1 MWFQSLSSLG
11 FALALP
17 VIVGMYLLKRTYID
31 TPVASNL
38 LWRKALREQEAN
50 RPWQRLRRQ
59 LLLWL
64 QLAAAAL
71 LVLALMGPLVK
82 GQAAAG
88 REVVVVLDTSASMT
102 GMNGNDSLFDQARAS
117 LREWLEERGG
127 QTRVTLITT
136 GEDPKVETSG
146 SPKTVI
152 EALAGIRP
160 NFGQADIAAAV
171 TLADATLR
179 GDPDLEIVFVTDDRT
194 GVFEAA
200 RVKVSKPL
208 QALTVPAV
216 SANTAIAAFGVR
228 GNTETGRSAVVTLIN
243 EGEQAVSGM
252 LTIEAVGIGGGSKPL
267 EDQQS
272 TANSLQSRKVEQST
286 GYTWQ
291 SSEQQSAVDLTLSRE
306 QQSISYRLQPDEQRT
321 FRADLPDEAVYY
333 RAAIVSGSGD
343 RYAADDTAYAVGE
356 AAIGEQRRAL
366 LVGSGNLFMDKAL
379 RLAGVQTVWA
389 NAQTFEPDEDTLQ
402 SIDWVLLDGDVRE
415 ADVRS
420 EAWRR
425 LLAAKPVWR
434 IWSAG
439 AGHDDTGGAG
449 ENADNGGAIGVGANA
464 GDLDSIGAGTNTGND
479 GAIGPDASGR
489 QDDGQVAQAGRD
501 RSSAGEYVVPE
512 SGDVSVTEHPVVRYL
527 TFREVHFAK
536 LAKTGAE
543 AALGDPI
550 VKVGGVP
557 AIYAGVE
564 KGKPGIVFAFDIKDT
579 DLPLRP
585 EFPILIAQAA
595 DWMSGGIAGHLGQA
609 VAGSFLDIQHQ
620 TDSASSAWIPVEV
633 LAGYGDLKSA
643 IQGAIDENGM
653 PAGEQAVPGVPGLYR
668 YVEYDGNGNA
678 SAGRLLTVTADPLE
692 GRISQKAGA
701 ENGAGAADN
710 QTNAGETPEI
720 ANGKDDGK
728 TTNSRLEAERLPLT
742 PWIAALLLLFIAAE
756 WEVYRRGFAR

>member
-50 RPWQRLRRQ
+50 RPWQRLRSQ

-82 GQAAAG
+82 GQAAEG

-102 GMNGNDSLFDQARAS
+102 GMNGIDSLFDQARAS
-117 LREWLEERGG
+117 LREWLEELGG

-146 SPKTVI
+146 NPKTVI

-179 GDPDLEIVFVTDDRT
+179 GDPDGEIVFVTDDRA

-200 RVKVSKPL
+200 DVKVSKPL
-208 QALTVPAV
+208 QVLTVPAV
-216 SANTAIAAFGVR
+216 PANTAIAAFGVR
-228 GNTETGRSAVVTLIN
+228 GNTEAGRSSVITLVN
-243 EGEQAVSGM
+243 EGEQAASGM

-272 TANSLQSRKVEQST
+272 TANSLQF
-286 GYTWQ
+286 
-291 SSEQQSAVDLTLSRE
+291 RE
-306 QQSISYRLQPDEQRT
+306 QQTIDYRLQPGEQRT

-333 RAAIVSGSGD
+333 RAAIVPGSGD
-343 RYAADDTAYAVGE
+343 RYATDNTAYAVGE
-356 AAIGEQRRAL
+356 SAVGDRRRAL
-366 LVGSGNLFMDKAL
+366 LVGSGNLFLDKAL

-389 NAQTFEPDEDTLQ
+389 NAQAFEPDEDTLQ
-402 SIDWVLLDGDVRE
+402 SIDWVLLDGDVRD
-415 ADVRS
+415 ADVAS

-439 AGHDDTGGAG
+439 AGNDGTGGAG
-449 ENADNGGAIGVGANA
+449 TNSSNDGTGGFGTNA
-464 GDLDSIGAGTNTGND
+464 GDDGSIGAGANSGND
-479 GAIGPDASGR
+479 GTGRSGTNAGNDGASGR
-489 QDDGQVAQAGRD
+489 QDDGQAAQAGRD

-512 SGDVSVTEHPVVRYL
+512 SGDVSVTEHSVVRYL

-543 AALGDPI
+543 AAFGDPI

-564 KGKPGIVFAFDIKDT
+564 KGKPGIVFAFDLRDT

-609 VAGSFLDIQHQ
+609 VAGSFLDIQHL
-620 TDSASSAWIPVEV
+620 TDSASSAWVPVEM
-633 LAGYGDLKSA
+633 LAGYGDLKTA
-643 IQGAIDENGM
+643 IQGAVDEHGM

-678 SAGRLLTVTADPLE
+678 SAGRLLAVTADPPE

-701 ENGAGAADN
+701 ENGAVATDN
-710 QTNAGETPEI
+710 QTNAGETPGI
-720 ANGKDDGK
+720 ANGTDDGK
-728 TTNSRLEAERLPLT
+728 TMNSRLEAERLPLT
-742 PWIAALLLLFIAAE
+742 PWIAALLLLFIGAE